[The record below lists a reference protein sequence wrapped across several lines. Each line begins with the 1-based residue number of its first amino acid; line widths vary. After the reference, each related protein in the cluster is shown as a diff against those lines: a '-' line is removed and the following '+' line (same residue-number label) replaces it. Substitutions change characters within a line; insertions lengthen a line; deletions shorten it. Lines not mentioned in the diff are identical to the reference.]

1 MAKTKIEGEILQSY
15 FENICN
21 SIYFTYEQIKRIE
34 VKQAELAKSSPEDVL
49 EVLTLMVEKP
59 LPEDV
64 SENLGIKK
72 EKIISVK
79 EQYEALRRKY
89 KEEHEELAEEKVF
102 WQNEINSFVNNLLR
116 VIRIAENL
124 GFSFIIYNR
133 EQVISILKFY
143 ESNYHQGKF
152 IDVSEKGLRF
162 FPEDEMSKAFLEAYK
177 TGKVEEIWEVK
188 KEYY

>member
-1 MAKTKIEGEILQSY
+1 MAKTKVEGEILQSY

-21 SIYFTYEQIKRIE
+21 SIYFAYEQIKRINE
-34 VKQAELAKSSPEDVL
+34 KQEETVKNSPEDVL
-49 EVLTLMVEKP
+49 EVVTLMVAKP
-59 LPEDV
+59 FPE
-64 SENLGIKK
+64 EIMKNLGLKMNEVSLIK
-72 EKIISVK
+72 E
-79 EQYEALRRKY
+79 EYEALKRKY
-89 KEEHEELAEEKVF
+89 KEELEELAEEKVF
-102 WQNEINSFVNNLLR
+102 WQNEINSYVKNLLR
-116 VIRIAENL
+116 TIRIAESME
-124 GFSFIIYNR
+124 FHFIISVK

>member
-21 SIYFTYEQIKRIE
+21 SIYFAYEQIKRIE

-89 KEEHEELAEEKVF
+89 KEEYEELAEEKVF

-124 GFSFIIYNR
+124 GFSFIIYDR

>member
-89 KEEHEELAEEKVF
+89 KEEYEELAEEKVF
-102 WQNEINSFVNNLLR
+102 WQNEINSLVNNLLR

-124 GFSFIIYNR
+124 GFSFIIYDR